1 MKSALRVRVPRSNAR
16 FRDTQFDPNNA
27 RHTSRDLDGLAYQ
40 GLANAAPTVFGPNVE
55 SPNSRTRSGRP
66 NQTVYPDQVRI
77 EHSNDDRSIFRGSG
91 REALVER
98 SQPSTRRR
106 PPVSQ
111 KTSQDPCSAQV
122 AGSRRMTRR
131 LRRSTHECA
140 T

>member
-66 NQTVYPDQVRI
+66 NQTDYPDQVRI

-91 REALVER
+91 REALSSGLNLRPGVGLR
-98 SQPSTRRR
+98 FRRKR
-106 PPVSQ
+106 VRIR
-111 KTSQDPCSAQV
+111 AQRK
-122 AGSRRMTRR
+122 SPD
-131 LRRSTHECA
+131 LDE
-140 T
+140 